1 LGGAEGWDRG
11 PIVGD
16 QPGRYNLESI
26 MDHAIETRDL
36 TKVFGEFTAV
46 SDVTLNVSPGEVLVL
61 LGPNGAG
68 KTTTT
73 RMLASI
79 LPPSR
84 GSALVAGFDVT
95 GQATEVRRRVGLLTE
110 HHGLYT
116 RMRAGEYLSFFGGI
130 YGLSDA
136 EARRRGQA
144 LLEQVGMPGIIDRRL
159 GEFSKGMRQ
168 KLALVRA
175 LLHDP
180 PVLLLD
186 EPTSA
191 MDPASARLVRDSI
204 LRLRST
210 QRTLVVTTHNL
221 AEAEQLADRI
231 AIIRQGSIAAL
242 GTVQELKLA
251 HVGPPIMELRAAR
264 PLDGAM
270 RFLPGDMTIV
280 ARGEDWLRYQAANPA
295 EANPRVLAAAASA
308 GLPVVLLTE
317 VGRSLEDV
325 YLRVVGAPAPQGE
338 E

>member
-1 LGGAEGWDRG
+1 MEY
-11 PIVGD
+11 V
-16 QPGRYNLESI
+16 
-26 MDHAIETRDL
+26 IETRDL
-36 TKVFGEFTAV
+36 TKQFGDFAAV
-46 SDVTLNVSPGEVLVL
+46 SGVTVQVRPGEVLVL

-84 GSALVAGFDVT
+84 GVALVAGFDVAS
-95 GQATEVRRRVGLLTE
+95 QAAEVRRRVGLLTE

-116 RMRAGEYLSFFGGI
+116 RMRAGEYLSFFGST
-130 YGLSDA
+130 YGLLEAD
-136 EARRRGQA
+136 ARRRAQE
-144 LLEQVGMPGIIDRRL
+144 LLDEVGMPGIIDRRL

-204 LRLRST
+204 LRLRSS
-210 QRTLVVTTHNL
+210 RRALVVTTHNL

-231 AIIRQGSIAAL
+231 AIIREGSIAAL

-251 HVGPPIMELRAAR
+251 HVGPPIMELHTAC

-270 RFLPGDMTIV
+270 RVLPGDLQVV
-280 ARGEDWLRYQAANPA
+280 ARGEDWLRYQAPHPA

-325 YLRVVGAPAPQGE
+325 YLRVVGSPALPGE

>member
-1 LGGAEGWDRG
+1 MEY
-11 PIVGD
+11 V
-16 QPGRYNLESI
+16 
-26 MDHAIETRDL
+26 IETRGL
-36 TKVFGEFTAV
+36 TKRFGDFTAV
-46 SDVTLNVSPGEVLVL
+46 SGVTLRVRPGEVLVL

-79 LPPSR
+79 LPPTE
-84 GSALVAGFDVT
+84 GQAYIAGFDVAT
-95 GQATEVRRRVGLLTE
+95 QAADVRRCIGLLTE

-116 RMRAGEYLSFFGGI
+116 RMRAGEYLAFFGCI
-130 YGLSDA
+130 YGLSTADS
-136 EARRRGQA
+136 RRRAQD
-144 LLEQVGMPGIIDRRL
+144 LLDQVGMPGVVDRRL

-204 LRLRST
+204 LQLRSSH
-210 QRTLVVTTHNL
+210 RALVVTTHNL

-231 AIIRQGSIAAL
+231 AIIQQGEIAAQ

-264 PLDGAM
+264 PLDGAV
-270 RFLPGDMTIV
+270 RLLPDDLTLV
-280 ARGEDWLRYQAANPA
+280 ASGVDWVRYQAPVPA

-308 GLPVVLLTE
+308 GLPVVMLTE

-325 YLRVVGAPAPQGE
+325 YLRVVGAPAPRGE

>member
-1 LGGAEGWDRG
+1 MT
-11 PIVGD
+11 
-16 QPGRYNLESI
+16 Y
-26 MDHAIETRDL
+26 AIETRDL
-36 TKVFGEFTAV
+36 TKRFGDFTAV
-46 SDVTLNVSPGEVLVL
+46 SGVTLSVQPGEVLVL

-84 GSALVAGFDVT
+84 GVALIAGFDAAR
-95 GQATEVRRRVGLLTE
+95 QPSEVRRRIGLLTE

-116 RMRAGEYLSFFGGI
+116 RMRAGEYLSFFGSI
-130 YGLSDA
+130 YGLSEAD
-136 EARRRGQA
+136 ARRRA
-144 LLEQVGMPGIIDRRL
+144 AEMLDRVGMPDILDHRL

-204 LRLRST
+204 LQLRSS
-210 QRTLVVTTHNL
+210 QRTIVVTTHNL

-242 GTVQELKLA
+242 GTVRELKLA
-251 HVGPPIMELRAAR
+251 HSGPPIMELRASS
-264 PLDGAM
+264 PLNGAM
-270 RFLPGDMTIV
+270 RVLPGDLQVI
-280 ARGEDWLRYQAANPA
+280 ARGEDWLRYQAPDPA
-295 EANPRVLAAAASA
+295 GANPRVLAAAAA
-308 GLPVVLLTE
+308 AAVPVMLLTE

>member
-1 LGGAEGWDRG
+1 MEY
-11 PIVGD
+11 V
-16 QPGRYNLESI
+16 
-26 MDHAIETRDL
+26 IETDGL
-36 TKVFGEFTAV
+36 TKRFGDFTAV
-46 SDVTLNVSPGEVLVL
+46 SGVTLRIRPGEVLVL

-79 LPPSR
+79 LPPTEGQAR
-84 GSALVAGFDVT
+84 IAGFDVVT
-95 GQATEVRRRVGLLTE
+95 QAAQVRRCIGLLTE

-116 RMRAGEYLSFFGGI
+116 RMRAGEYLAFFGSI
-130 YGLSDA
+130 YGLSA
-136 EARRRGQA
+136 EDSRRRAQD
-144 LLEQVGMPGIIDRRL
+144 LLNQVGMPGVVDRRL

-204 LRLRST
+204 LQLRSS
-210 QRTLVVTTHNL
+210 RRALVVTTHNL

-231 AIIRQGSIAAL
+231 AIIRQGEIAAQ
-242 GTVQELKLA
+242 GTVQDLKLA
-251 HVGPPIMELRAAR
+251 YVGPPIMELRAAR
-264 PLDGAM
+264 PLDGAL
-270 RFLPGDMTIV
+270 RLLPGDLKLV
-280 ARGEDWLRYQAANPA
+280 ARGEDWLRYQAPVPA

-308 GLPVVLLTE
+308 GLPVMMLTE

-325 YLRVVGAPAPQGE
+325 YLRVVGAPAPRGE

>member
-1 LGGAEGWDRG
+1 ME
-11 PIVGD
+11 
-16 QPGRYNLESI
+16 Y
-26 MDHAIETRDL
+26 AIETRDL
-36 TKVFGEFTAV
+36 TKRFGDFTAV
-46 SDVTLNVSPGEVLVL
+46 SGVTLTVQPGEVLVL

-84 GSALVAGFDVT
+84 GVALVAGYDVT
-95 GQATEVRRRVGLLTE
+95 SQAAEVRRRVGLLTE

-116 RMRAGEYLSFFGGI
+116 RMRAGEYLSFFGSI
-130 YGLSDA
+130 YGLSESA
-136 EARRRGQA
+136 ARRRAQE
-144 LLEQVGMPGIIDRRL
+144 LLDQVGMPDIIDRRL

-168 KLALVRA
+168 KLVLVRA

-204 LRLRST
+204 LLLRSS
-210 QRTLVVTTHNL
+210 RRALVVTTHNL

-242 GTVQELKLA
+242 GTVQGLKLA

-270 RFLPGDMTIV
+270 RALPGDLKVV
-280 ARGEDWLRYQAANPA
+280 ARGEDWLRYQAPDPA

-325 YLRVVGAPAPQGE
+325 YLRVVGAPAPQSE

>member
-1 LGGAEGWDRG
+1 
-11 PIVGD
+11 V
-16 QPGRYNLESI
+16 Q
-26 MDHAIETRDL
+26 
-36 TKVFGEFTAV
+36 
-46 SDVTLNVSPGEVLVL
+46 PGEVLVL

-79 LPPSR
+79 LLPTR
-84 GSALVAGFDVT
+84 GVALVAGFDVA
-95 GQATEVRRRVGLLTE
+95 GQAAEVRRRVGLLTE

-116 RMRAGEYLSFFGGI
+116 RMRAGEYLSFFGSI

-136 EARRRGQA
+136 DARRRA
-144 LLEQVGMPGIIDRRL
+144 EDLLDQVGMPGIIDRRL

-204 LRLRST
+204 LRLRSS

-251 HVGPPIMELRAAR
+251 HVGPPIMELRAAC

-270 RFLPGDMTIV
+270 RVLPGDLQVV
-280 ARGEDWLRYQAANPA
+280 ARGEDWLRYQAPDPA
-295 EANPRVLAAAASA
+295 DANPRVLAAAASA

>member
-1 LGGAEGWDRG
+1 ME
-11 PIVGD
+11 
-16 QPGRYNLESI
+16 
-26 MDHAIETRDL
+26 HAIETRDL
-36 TKVFGEFTAV
+36 TKRFGDFTAV
-46 SDVTLNVSPGEVLVL
+46 SGVTLNVQPGEVLVL

-73 RMLASI
+73 RMLAAI

-84 GSALVAGFDVT
+84 GQAMVAGFDAAT
-95 GQATEVRRRVGLLTE
+95 QASEVRRRVGLLTE

-116 RMRAGEYLSFFGGI
+116 RMRAGEYLSFFGSI
-130 YGLSDA
+130 YGLSETDA
-136 EARRRGQA
+136 GRRAQD
-144 LLEQVGMPGIIDRRL
+144 LLDQVGMPGIIDRRL

-204 LRLRST
+204 LRLRSS

-242 GTVQELKLA
+242 GTVQELKSA
-251 HVGPPIMELRAAR
+251 HVGPPIMELRAAC
-264 PLDGAM
+264 PLNGAM
-270 RFLPGDMTIV
+270 RVLPGDLQLV
-280 ARGEDWLRYQAANPA
+280 ARGEDWLRYQAPNPA
-295 EANPRVLAAAASA
+295 QANPRVLAAAAAA